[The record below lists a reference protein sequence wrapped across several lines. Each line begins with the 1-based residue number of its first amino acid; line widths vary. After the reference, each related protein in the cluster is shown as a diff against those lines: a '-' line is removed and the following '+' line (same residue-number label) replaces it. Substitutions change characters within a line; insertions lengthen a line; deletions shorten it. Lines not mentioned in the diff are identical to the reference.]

1 MKHFFYFL
9 LKPALIGLSIALVWV
24 GSTYLY
30 QNHLESKPVSYADAV
45 QKASP
50 AVVNI
55 YNLQSTSSLGRAKIQ
70 NLGSGVVMTP
80 DGYILTNYHVIK
92 HANQVL
98 ITLQNG
104 QEFFS
109 QLVGI
114 DELTDLAVLK
124 IEGTN
129 LPTIPIQKNLKSQ
142 VGDVVLAIGNP
153 YNIGQTITQG
163 IISATGRIGLSNTQ
177 QQFFLQTDA
186 AINKGNSGGALINSQ
201 GTLVGINTAAY
212 QLGEGIHL
220 AIPFV
225 LAYKVMNQLIKHGEV
240 IRGMIGIKGEKVPY
254 PMAQIRN
261 IENPNA
267 ILLNHVPKNFPAQKA
282 GLKPQDIILSINDRP
297 IESAMMLND
306 TIAEHPIGQKIKLTI
321 DRNGQHK
328 TIFVVVQKR
337 P

>member
-1 MKHFFYFL
+1 MKQFFDFL
-9 LKPALIGLSIALVWV
+9 LKPILIGLSIATLWI
-24 GSTYLY
+24 SSNYIYHHYIQT
-30 QNHLESKPVSYADAV
+30 KPISYSDAV
-45 QKASP
+45 HKASP

-55 YNLQSTSSLGRAKIQ
+55 YNLQSKSSLGKIQVQ
-70 NLGSGVVMTP
+70 NLGSGVLMRS
-80 DGYILTNYHVIK
+80 DGYVLTNYHVIK
-92 HANQVL
+92 NANEVL
-98 ITLQNG
+98 ITLQSG

-109 QLVGI
+109 QLIGV
-114 DELTDLAVLK
+114 DKLTDLAVLK
-124 IEGTN
+124 IQGTN
-129 LPTIPIQKNLKSQ
+129 LPTIPIQKNLTSR

-163 IISATGRIGLSNTQ
+163 IISATGRVGLSNTQ

-201 GTLVGINTAAY
+201 GNLVGINTAAY

-225 LAYKVMNQLIKHGEV
+225 LAYKVMNQLINHGEV

-254 PMAQIRN
+254 PIAQVRN

-267 ILLNHVPKNFPAQKA
+267 ILINHVTKEFSAQKA

-306 TIAEHPIGQKIKLTI
+306 TIAEQPIGQKVKLTI
-321 DRNGQHK
+321 DRNGQNQ
-328 TIFVVVQKR
+328 TIFVAVQKR
-337 P
+337 L